1 MDDYQEYSLSHVQ
14 IPSPFLFERREASSG
29 SHPLGNEE
37 GQLQRLLA
45 IQPLVAEGVV
55 AGAQILLGNL
65 ADAAANALDNI
76 RRSATTSRACCK
88 SAKECRW

>member
-55 AGAQILLGNL
+55 AGA
-65 ADAAANALDNI
+65 
-76 RRSATTSRACCK
+76 
-88 SAKECRW
+88 